1 MESLRMSRRVRALPP
16 APARACRP
24 GAPLAAALA
33 LLLAA
38 CASAGG
44 GAGGESIP
52 VSEGGVGQISP
63 SQRRETIMIESGMLQ
78 YFPEA
83 GSSPIE
89 TEIGVPAARAWQVL
103 PDAYEQLGLPMNEII
118 GPQKQIGTGMVRLQ
132 GRVGRVSL
140 SRVID
145 CGYTSGIANADGYS
159 VNMLVRTQVVPR
171 DSTTSTLRTLVLASG
186 RQAATG
192 GGGVVSCPSSGELER
207 RIATAVRERAAK

>member
-1 MESLRMSRRVRALPP
+1 MPRRVRAL
-16 APARACRP
+16 APASARARRP
-24 GAPLAAALA
+24 RAPVAAALS

-44 GAGGESIP
+44 GAGGESTP
-52 VSEGGVGQISP
+52 VAEGGVGTMAP
-63 SQRRETIMIESGMLQ
+63 MQRRETLMIESGMLQ

-83 GSSPIE
+83 GTAPTE

-145 CGYTSGIANADGYS
+145 CGYTSGIANADAYS
-159 VNMLVRTQVVPR
+159 VNMVVRTQVVPR
-171 DSTTSTLRTLVLASG
+171 DSTTSMLRTLLLASG
-186 RQAATG
+186 RQAATS

-207 RIATAVRERAAK
+207 RIAAAVRERAAK